1 MKLRSVF
8 PMKIAKFGYIIVSA
22 IFCIV
27 GIAMIMLPAPSAKAI
42 GIFCGIAMLVFGI
55 IKLVGYYSKDLF
67 RLAFQYDFQFGI
79 LLIILGLLTLFRP
92 GNIMNFISISF
103 GVCMIADSLFKA
115 KIAFDAKQ
123 FGVHEWWLTLSLS
136 ILTGLAGL
144 LLAFRPSEAV
154 SVIMTL
160 LGVSLLTE
168 GILNLSV
175 AISLV
180 KIVNNQM
187 PDVIDVEYYETEED
201 S

>member
-123 FGVHEWWLTLSLS
+123 FGVNEWWLTLALS

-144 LLAFRPSEAV
+144 LLAFRPSEVV

-187 PDVIDVEYYETEED
+187 PDAIDVEYYETEEE

>member
-8 PMKIAKFGYIIVSA
+8 SMKIAKYGYIIVSA

-79 LLIILGLLTLFRP
+79 LLIILGVLTLFRS

-103 GVCMIADSLFKA
+103 GICMIADSLFKA

-123 FGVHEWWLTLSLS
+123 FGVREWWLTLALA

-160 LGVSLLTE
+160 LGISLLAE

-175 AISLV
+175 AVSLV
-180 KIVNNQM
+180 KIVENQM
-187 PDVIDVEYYETEED
+187 PDVIDVDDYEIEED

>member
-1 MKLRSVF
+1 
-8 PMKIAKFGYIIVSA
+8 MKIAKYGYIIVST

-27 GIAMIMLPAPSAKAI
+27 GIAMIMLPTPSAKAI

-79 LLIILGLLTLFRP
+79 LLMILGVLTLFRP

-123 FGVHEWWLTLSLS
+123 FGVHEWRLTLALS

-144 LLAFRPSEAV
+144 VLAFRPSEAV

-187 PDVIDVEYYETEED
+187 PDVIDVEYYETTEED

>member
-1 MKLRSVF
+1 M
-8 PMKIAKFGYIIVSA
+8 M
-22 IFCIV
+22 
-27 GIAMIMLPAPSAKAI
+27 
-42 GIFCGIAMLVFGI
+42 VFGI

>member
-8 PMKIAKFGYIIVSA
+8 PMKIAKYGYIIVSV

-27 GIAMIMLPAPSAKAI
+27 GIAMIILPVPSVKAI

-79 LLIILGLLTLFRP
+79 LLIILGVLTLCRP
-92 GNIMNFISISF
+92 GNIIDFISISF
-103 GVCMIADSLFKA
+103 GISMIADSLFKS

-123 FGVHEWWLTLSLS
+123 FGISEWWLTLVLA
-136 ILTGLAGL
+136 ILTGLSGL
-144 LLAFRPSEAV
+144 LLALRPSEAIQI
-154 SVIMTL
+154 IMAL
-160 LGVSLLTE
+160 LGISLLAE

-180 KIVNNQM
+180 KIVNNQK
-187 PDVIDVEYYETEED
+187 PDMIDVDYYEVEED